1 MSETPENH
9 ITAALTFKV
18 PQKVGWSVQRGAQ
31 SWSGKNLAGLSDC
44 MAQVGKSDPVTL
56 SISLIFELTG
66 TKERNGRRWR
76 HPRGMIDDEEV
87 TSCLRSSANAL
98 LRCMNPW
105 KTGRFAI

>member
-66 TKERNGRRWR
+66 NERT
-76 HPRGMIDDEEV
+76 E
-87 TSCLRSSANAL
+87 RSSL
-98 LRCMNPW
+98 ETPP
-105 KTGRFAI
+105 GDD